1 MEGILLSYWQFW
13 LLLAFALWALLDRLL
28 IPSIRWILRRRLNKL
43 IHRVNQS
50 LDIQIRP
57 FQLTKRKVLLDRL
70 VFDPQV
76 MQAVDDYAKEKDI
89 PREVVQDKVKIY
101 AQEIVPAFNAY
112 IYYRV
117 GYWIA
122 KGLARWLYD
131 VRVEVNNS
139 RDLANIDPEATVVF
153 VMNHRSNMDYI
164 LVSFLASRRTTLSY
178 AVGEWARIWPLQS
191 LLKAMGAFFVRRNS
205 RNELYRKVLERYISM
220 ATKEGVCQAMFPE
233 GGLSRDGKLRPPKLG
248 LLDYMLRDFDYE
260 KDRDVLFI
268 PVGINYD
275 RTLEDRTLLR
285 SLDPDAQKKG
295 GWFALKTTLKF
306 WGHNFKLM
314 WKHHWKNFGFAA
326 VTFGSP
332 ISAKAFATKQHIDFA
347 TMEKDK
353 RFEQIEEFSQQLFSA
368 VADVVPV
375 LPISVICRVFQLRP
389 EEKLTRLTLKGK
401 ALAMLE
407 RSRKN
412 GAPDVIKKGQWDE
425 SLNEAINMLLIRHL
439 LIEKDGFL
447 QMATDQEQ
455 VIAYYGNS
463 SAHWFND
470 IEL

>member
-1 MEGILLSYWQFW
+1 MDSIQLAYWQFW

-28 IPSIRWILRRRLNKL
+28 IPSIRWLLRRRLNKL
-43 IHRVNQS
+43 IHKVNQT

-70 VFDPQV
+70 IFDPQV
-76 MQAVDDYAKEKDI
+76 MQAVDDFASKYHV
-89 PREVVQDKVKIY
+89 PRQVVQDKVKIY
-101 AQEIVPAFNAY
+101 AHEIVPAFNAY

-131 VRVEVNNS
+131 VRVEVNSS
-139 RDLANIDPEATVVF
+139 RDLDNIDPEATVVF

-205 RNELYRKVLERYISM
+205 RNNLYRKVLERYISM

-233 GGLSRDGKLRPPKLG
+233 GGLSRDGQLKPPKLG
-248 LLDYMLRDFDYE
+248 LLDYMLRDFDYK

-285 SLDPDAQKKG
+285 SLNSEVEKKG
-295 GWFALKTTLKF
+295 TWFAIKTTLKF
-306 WGHNFKLM
+306 WGHNLKLM
-314 WKHHWKNFGFAA
+314 WKHHWKNFGYAA

-332 ISAKAFATKQHIDFA
+332 VSAKAFAIDHHLDFA
-347 TMEKDK
+347 TMEKQA
-353 RFEQIEEFSQQLFSA
+353 RFEQIKVFSQQLFSA

-375 LPISVICRVFQLRP
+375 LPISVICRIFQLTST
-389 EEKLTRLTLKGK
+389 EKLSRLTLKGR
-401 ALAMLE
+401 ALVMLE
-407 RSRKN
+407 NSRKN
-412 GAPDVIKKGQWDE
+412 GAPEVIKKGQWDD
-425 SLNEAINMLLIRHL
+425 SLNAAIDMLLIRHL
-439 LIEKDGFL
+439 LVELDGML
-447 QMATDQEQ
+447 QIARGQKL

-463 SAHWFND
+463 AAHWFDDNQS
-470 IEL
+470 